1 LPVFI
6 YFGQSNPKVELIPL
20 EVSSG
25 EVYLVFIDDAEK
37 AQEIAIRDIA
47 ENKIKRPLSVGIA
60 PVMIHSDEDFE
71 KNTACQ
77 FMILVVVR
85 QSIK

>member
-1 LPVFI
+1 LDNQI
-6 YFGQSNPKVELIPL
+6 QKVELIPL

-47 ENKIKRPLSVGIA
+47 EK
-60 PVMIHSDEDFE
+60 
-71 KNTACQ
+71 
-77 FMILVVVR
+77 
-85 QSIK
+85 